1 MLPELGL
8 LSLPFEE
15 LRRCF
20 NEIKTQREKNLNYCC
35 IWNYSFVTLTRGF
48 LGPSPGAIYEKNP
61 KIKLVTSQLGLR
73 N

>member
-15 LRRCF
+15 LRPCF

-35 IWNYSFVTLTRGF
+35 IWNYAFVTLIHEF
-48 LGPSPGAIYEKNP
+48 LGPSPSAIYGKNP